1 MRFYAD
7 SSNQAYGVVV
17 YLLSKLN
24 SDVKVSFVLGKSRLA
39 VVRIK
44 EKLVKEANVH
54 VSQLYFWS
62 DLKTV
67 LKFIRNGNT
76 RLPTYVMHHINGI
89 RPSSDISDWHF
100 VPGKVNISDN
110 CTRPTT
116 LENVAKDKRYL
127 NGPPFL

>member
-1 MRFYAD
+1 M
-7 SSNQAYGVVV
+7 
-17 YLLSKLN
+17 LSKLN

-39 VVRIK
+39 AVRIK

-89 RPSSDISDWHF
+89 RPSSDISDWRF